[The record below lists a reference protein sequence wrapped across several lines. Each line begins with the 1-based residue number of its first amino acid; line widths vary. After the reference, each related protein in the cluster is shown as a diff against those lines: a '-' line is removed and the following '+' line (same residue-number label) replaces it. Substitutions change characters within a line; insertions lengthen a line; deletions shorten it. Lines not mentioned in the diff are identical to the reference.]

1 MHENRVLFLKILPRE
16 TVHQG
21 VQPFPPCSVMQ
32 TQPDSGSSVGRDTKK
47 QESRESVRRREV
59 GAKCLADL
67 VVHECVLVVVVYLL
81 GREIRLVDGFHLS
94 DS

>member
-1 MHENRVLFLKILPRE
+1 MHENSVLVLKILPQE

-21 VQPFPPCSVMQ
+21 VQPFLPCSVLR
-32 TQPDSGSSVGRDTKK
+32 TRPDSGNRVGRDTKK

-59 GAKCLADL
+59 GAQHPADL
-67 VVHECVLVVVVYLL
+67 VVHECVLVAVVCLL
-81 GREIRLVDGFHLS
+81 SRETRLVDGLHLS